1 MISLIAAVGKNN
13 EIGIDNHLL
22 WNLKG
27 DMSYFKK
34 TTTNHIVVMGKKTY
48 DSIGKPLPN
57 RKNIVITHSHIDSVI
72 TLDNIETVLD
82 LSKNEEIF
90 IIGGASIYNYF
101 IDYADIIYLTEIED
115 TKNADSYFPNFD
127 KSKYS
132 KSIIESLEENGI
144 KYSFVK
150 YKKIKSAIQ

>member
-34 TTTNHIVVMGKKTY
+34 ITTNHTVVMGKKTY

-150 YKKIKSAIQ
+150 YEKN